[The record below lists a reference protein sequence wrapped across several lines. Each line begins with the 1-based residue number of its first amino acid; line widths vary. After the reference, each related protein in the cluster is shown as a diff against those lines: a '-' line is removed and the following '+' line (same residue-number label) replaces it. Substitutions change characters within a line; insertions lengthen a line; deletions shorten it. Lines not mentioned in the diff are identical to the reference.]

1 MKTRE
6 EMIYDLTKKELEYL
20 FDMNGDFGEVAQFF
34 ADGGYRVYTD
44 EALRKQWTFQFT
56 DNYPQGESK

>member
-6 EMIYDLTKKELEYL
+6 EMVYDLTKHELEYL

-44 EALRKQWTFQFT
+44 EALLRQWQFQFT
-56 DNYPQGESK
+56 DDYPTKETI